1 MALVTLTPQLCNMSD
16 IKYNLAIFLFTG
28 VCSIDNDSE
37 MQSQISSAASACSI
51 QNTIASAT
59 FILSGDMFRNKSSK
73 RSRWLRRN
81 RTFKKKLYIYIYFT
95 MWYNLIDNLV
105 PLYLGVPYLDG

>member
-1 MALVTLTPQLCNMSD
+1 MALVTLTPQLCNISD

-37 MQSQISSAASACSI
+37 IQSQISSAASACSI

-73 RSRWLRRN
+73 RSRWLWRN
-81 RTFKKKLYIYIYFT
+81 RTCLKKRSIYIYISQRAMT
-95 MWYNLIDNLV
+95 LCKQLRV
-105 PLYLGVPYLDG
+105 RL